1 MSKREDLLRHFDRYR
16 EETDRR
22 VAEGIEKNRKG
33 DVALRFV
40 DGSGKP
46 VQGARVKA
54 TLKKHAFLHGAN
66 LYELD
71 QTESAEKNA
80 AYREKFKEV
89 FNAATV
95 PIYWA
100 PLEPE
105 QEQEAEEAR
114 QAKIAAE
121 KAQKNKPQPTTSAT
135 PARRKLSYK
144 EQRELEELEKLL
156 PQLESEKSEL
166 EEKLSS
172 GTLSHEELSAAAAR
186 IGEII
191 NQIEEKEMRWL
202 ELSEI

>member
-1 MSKREDLLRHFDRYR
+1 MTRRDLLRHYAEQR
-16 EETDRR
+16 EATDRR

-33 DVALRFV
+33 NAALKFV

-46 VQGARVKA
+46 VTGIRVKA

-66 LYELD
+66 LYELN

-105 QEQEAEEAR
+105 QG
-114 QAKIAAE
+114 
-121 KAQKNKPQPTTSAT
+121 KPRYA
-135 PARRKLSYK
+135 
-144 EQRELEELEKLL
+144 
-156 PQLESEKSEL
+156 
-166 EEKLSS
+166 
-172 GTLSHEELSAAAAR
+172 
-186 IGEII
+186 
-191 NQIEEKEMRWL
+191 
-202 ELSEI
+202 